1 MSKRIGKKYTP
12 VLIAVIILLVMFIAI
27 GNAILFGKRNR
38 SKKIVSET
46 KDAVVEI
53 IVKPTP
59 SPKPITAKIL
69 IAGDV
74 MLGRTVTV
82 ESLDKNNDPNFP
94 FWNVSKVLADA
105 DLVFVN
111 LESPI
116 VTDCPR
122 IYEGYKFCA
131 PPEMM
136 EGLVTAGVDVV
147 TLANNH
153 TYNFGVDGYD
163 ETISYL
169 NSENI
174 NSVGYGNLIRRKV
187 GDTTFGFLG
196 FDFLTNTP
204 TQDDYDLVMVSDVEV
219 DVLIVGVHWG
229 VEYVEVPNE
238 YQVGI
243 AEKLVESGADVIAG
257 HHPHWVQS
265 IEDINGVPVYYS
277 LGNFVFDQMWSEE
290 TKKGLVVI
298 LEYQGDEIVGE
309 ERLYSYTRLRGQP
322 EFVN

>member
-38 SKKIVSET
+38 PEKIVSET

>member
-1 MSKRIGKKYTP
+1 M
-12 VLIAVIILLVMFIAI
+12 
-27 GNAILFGKRNR
+27 
-38 SKKIVSET
+38 
-46 KDAVVEI
+46 
-53 IVKPTP
+53 
-59 SPKPITAKIL
+59 
-69 IAGDV
+69 
-74 MLGRTVTV
+74 
-82 ESLDKNNDPNFP
+82 DKNNDPNFP
-94 FWNVSKVLADA
+94 FWNVGKVLKDA

-122 IYEGYKFCA
+122 IFEGYKFCA
-131 PPEMM
+131 PPLMM

-153 TYNFGVDGYD
+153 TYNFGVDGFN

-169 NSENI
+169 NTKNI
-174 NSVGYGNLIRRKV
+174 DSVGYGNLVKRKM
-187 GDTTFGFLG
+187 GETTFGFLG

-204 TQDDYDLVMVSDVEV
+204 IQEDYDLVQTSDKEV

-229 VEYVEVPNE
+229 EEYVDVPGE
-238 YQVGI
+238 YQTGI
-243 AEKLVESGADVIAG
+243 AEKLVESGADLIAG

-265 IEDINGVPVYYS
+265 IDEIEGVPVYYS

-298 LEYQGDEIVGE
+298 LEYDGEKIVGE
-309 ERLYSYTRLRGQP
+309 ERLHSYTRLRGQP
-322 EFVN
+322 EFIN